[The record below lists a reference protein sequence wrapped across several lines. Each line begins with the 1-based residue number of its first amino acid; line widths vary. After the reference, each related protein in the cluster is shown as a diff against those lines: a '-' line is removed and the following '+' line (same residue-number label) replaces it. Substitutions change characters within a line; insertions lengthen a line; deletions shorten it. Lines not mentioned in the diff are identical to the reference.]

1 MQVTAVEEAFEYLG
15 PNLSRSD
22 DLTVVSERRDA

>member
-1 MQVTAVEEAFEYLG
+1 MQVTAVEEVFEYPG